1 MPMAPLAGV
10 RVVDFTHH
18 VAGPYCTR
26 LLAEYGADVIKVER
40 PGTGDPSR
48 RAGPFVRDDPHVEGS
63 LLQLHLNVAKRGIT
77 LDLKTAAG
85 VEIAKKLA
93 ARAQVVVENFRPGTM
108 DRLGLGYGELRALN
122 SSLVMTSIS
131 NFGQTGPYRDYAASE
146 IVAYAM
152 GGPMQS
158 TGHASREP
166 LKLAGNIAQYQA
178 GSVAA
183 FATMAAL
190 LRAEATGE
198 SEHNDVSI
206 YETQMGSRDRR
217 TVQLTAYQYTGDVI
231 HRAPTA
237 VSLGAGVRP
246 TSDGYIMLAAYG
258 KRLPNLLRTIGR
270 EDLLVDP
277 RVTAA
282 SGGLDREF
290 VEDVEASYLE
300 WSVSRPKAQALAEA
314 QAERIVGAS
323 LNTIADLFRDPHF
336 VERDPWDRI
345 DHQYA
350 GSAEYA
356 GRPFIFSEAERSQP
370 SPAPLLGQHTDEV
383 LGELG
388 YSASEIARLRAEGVL

>member
-1 MPMAPLAGV
+1 MPTAPLAGV
-10 RVVDFTHH
+10 RVVDFSHH

-48 RAGPFVRDDPHVEGS
+48 QAGPFVRDEPHFEGS
-63 LLQLHLNVAKRGIT
+63 LLHLHLNVAKRSVT
-77 LDLKTAAG
+77 LNLKSG
-85 VEIAKKLA
+85 EGREIAKRLVA
-93 ARAQVVVENFRPGTM
+93 GAEVVVESFRPGTM
-108 DRLGLGYGELRALN
+108 ERFGLGYGELRKAHA
-122 SSLVMTSIS
+122 SLVMTSIS

-158 TGHASREP
+158 TGHATREP

-183 FATMAAL
+183 FGTMAAL
-190 LRAEATGE
+190 LRAETTGE
-198 SEHNDVSI
+198 SEHVDVSI

-231 HRAPTA
+231 GRAPTA

-270 EDLLVDP
+270 GDLLDDP
-277 RVTAA
+277 RVTAP

-290 VEDVEASYLE
+290 VEDVEASYLA

-323 LNTIADLFRDPHF
+323 LNTIGDLFHDPHF

-345 DHQYA
+345 DHPYA
-350 GSAEYA
+350 GKADYA
-356 GRPFIFSEAERSQP
+356 GRPFMFSEAIRP
-370 SPAPLLGQHTDEV
+370 SPAPAPLLGQHTDEV
-383 LGELG
+383 LSEIG
-388 YSASEIARLRAEGVL
+388 YSKSDIADLRAEGVL